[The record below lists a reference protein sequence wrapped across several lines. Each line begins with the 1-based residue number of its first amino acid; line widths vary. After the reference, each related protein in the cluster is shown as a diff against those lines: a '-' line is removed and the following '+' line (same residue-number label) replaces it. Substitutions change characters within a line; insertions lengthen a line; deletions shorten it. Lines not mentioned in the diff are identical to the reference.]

1 MHKLTIEDDE
11 GKTVVVPVIRD
22 EITVGR
28 QEGNSI
34 RLTEKNISRRHARLF
49 RQNGTLMVEDLGSFI
64 GVRVNNARIN
74 AVTALKDGD
83 VVVVGDYKL
92 TVRAE
97 RPIATM
103 TYAAAASPFSR
114 EAGAPPAP
122 AAGAAPAAAAPAPLA
137 PALVQAT
144 TPLAPLDGAPTIPV
158 RTFTE
163 SP

>member
-34 RLTEKNISRRHARLF
+34 RLTEKNISRRHARIF
-49 RQNGTLMVEDLGSFI
+49 RQNGNLMVEDLGSFI
-64 GVRVNNARIN
+64 GVRVNSAKIG
-74 AVTALKDGD
+74 AVTTLKDGD

-92 TVRAE
+92 PVRTE

-103 TYAAAASPFSR
+103 TYSAAAGTSPFSR
-114 EAGAPPAP
+114 EPASQP
-122 AAGAAPAAAAPAPLA
+122 SMPAAPAAPAPTASAPAQSTA
-137 PALVQAT
+137 
-144 TPLAPLDGAPTIPV
+144 PLAPLD
-158 RTFTE
+158 
-163 SP
+163 

>member
-34 RLTEKNISRRHARLF
+34 RLTEKNISRRHARIF
-49 RQNGTLMVEDLGSFI
+49 RQNGNLMVEDLGSFI
-64 GVRVNNARIN
+64 GVRVNSTRIS
-74 AVTALKDGD
+74 AVTMLKDGD

-114 EAGAPPAP
+114 DAGALPGPATPPAS
-122 AAGAAPAAAAPAPLA
+122 APAP
-137 PALVQAT
+137 
-144 TPLAPLDGAPTIPV
+144 
-158 RTFTE
+158 
-163 SP
+163 